1 MLPKTPRATGQIRST
16 NGYSPRRDGATVRRG
31 ASLRALAGCG
41 RTSHGALTSWKLALH
56 PDLYFGELYMD
67 GALILERGTLWDL
80 LELLGRNLAEKGL
93 TGQLR
98 HFADCSAAVAAK
110 QFPPRGQAPCR
121 TPLRPLPSAL
131 SAVSRHRPAVLLRL
145 FRRRPLPVVS
155 ETRTPARIP
164 LRERLEKCF
173 GILFGCTRMPRLDGA
188 IAAENYRYV
197 RKADPGRGIDRRLG
211 ASGHCCMWGHTD
223 RNGRQRDWATLDHRE
238 VW

>member
-56 PDLYFGELYMD
+56 PELYFGELYMD

-110 QFPPRGQAPCR
+110 QFPPRGSAACR

-131 SAVSRHRPAVLLRL
+131 SAVSRHRSAVFLRL
-145 FRRRPLPVVS
+145 FRRPELFSRTGARRQEAPHRSQAAARTRPPGP
-155 ETRTPARIP
+155 RC
-164 LRERLEKCF
+164 RLWV
-173 GILFGCTRMPRLDGA
+173 GRSCTFIGRVGA
-188 IAAENYRYV
+188 
-197 RKADPGRGIDRRLG
+197 GRG
-211 ASGHCCMWGHTD
+211 C
-223 RNGRQRDWATLDHRE
+223 GRDALA
-238 VW
+238 